1 MGTKSLK
8 QILSDYLSGTD
19 FVEINN
25 TITIQ
30 KIWKKTVGKPINNN
44 TKIKSF
50 KNGTIE
56 INVSNSVWRN
66 ELSLQKNN
74 LLEKLQNEEPNLNIK
89 DIILK

>member
-1 MGTKSLK
+1 MPLK
-8 QILSDYLSGTD
+8 KIKEILADYLQGTNFND
-19 FVEINN
+19 INN
-25 TITIQ
+25 IISIELIWE
-30 KIWKKTVGKPINNN
+30 KIVGKPINNN

>member
-1 MGTKSLK
+1 MPLK
-8 QILSDYLSGTD
+8 KIKDLLADYLHGTNFND
-19 FVEINN
+19 INN
-25 TITIQ
+25 IISIELIWG
-30 KIWKKTVGKPINNN
+30 KIVGKPISNN

-74 LLEKLQNEEPNLNIK
+74 LLAKLQTEEPNLNIK